1 MNNKNILL
9 ILTAVVSALCLYYLS
24 FTFISNGV
32 QDEAESFATNKE
44 GKVDAFKKQAYLD
57 SVWTEPVF
65 DLGFASYTYK
75 EVKANEIKLGLDLLG
90 GMNVTMEVA
99 AGDIIKALSNGAKST
114 AVNQAAEDARKEQVK
129 SATPFVDLFFKAWQK
144 NNSGPLAAAFA
155 GPSNR
160 ARISFNSSDDDVLK
174 YLNEEVNSTIE
185 RSFEIL
191 RTRIDKFGVTQPNI
205 QRLQGSNRILIEL
218 PGIDNPER
226 VRKLLQGVAKL
237 EFLEEYDPQKFGD
250 FFKKMDELLTKEEN
264 LAKAGGKAIDLGTDS
279 TAAAASTDST
289 TSDSSSK
296 ALASNDSAA
305 KKKAEAKNDTSKAKN
320 STLISKLFVPL
331 GQNLGA
337 NVRDTAKVNRLF
349 ARPEIRQMMP
359 NDLRISYDVKPILTD
374 DGQAYVALYA
384 LKTGREGKAPLEG
397 DVITDARPDFDPTGK
412 PEVSMQ
418 MNSDGARAWKRLTA
432 ANIKKRIAIV
442 LDNAVYSI
450 PTVQNEI
457 PNGSS
462 SISGSFSVEEAKDLA
477 NVLKAGKL
485 PVPARIV
492 EEVVVGPTLGKESI
506 QQGLLSIL
514 IGFLTII
521 VFMVAYY
528 SNSGWIADAAVML
541 NVFLILGMLVP
552 IEAVLTL
559 PGIAGIVLTIG
570 MAVDANVLIN
580 ERVKEEIRA
589 GKPLGEAVAN
599 GYKAASTSIW
609 DANLT
614 TLIAGL
620 VLMYFG
626 SGPVQGFATTLVI
639 GIATSLFTSVY
650 ITRIITEWRISKG
663 ATINYSTG
671 ATANLFRNLN
681 FDFVGKRKLA
691 YIGSSV
697 FIAIGIAAILIPT
710 MGLDYAVD
718 FNGGYTYVVRYD
730 KDVAT
735 TDVRQALSGPL
746 TSAPEV
752 KTYGSGNVHKIT
764 TDYLIGEE
772 DENAAQVV
780 QNKVEDGLKTLGT
793 NYEIL
798 SSSKVGPTVARD
810 IKEKSIVG
818 ILIAMAGIFGYIWLR
833 FNKWEY
839 AMGATIAVIH
849 DTMVILSLFALLKDV
864 LPFSM
869 EIDQNFIAA
878 VLTIAGYS
886 VNDTVVIFD
895 RIRETLR
902 QKGHET
908 DTTVLINQALNYTF
922 SRTIV
927 TASTVLIV
935 VMILLFFGGESVRG
949 MSFALLIG
957 VITGTYS
964 TVYIA
969 VPFVIDASK
978 RSGNKEASSLQPA
991 VAVSKGKK

>member
-1 MNNKNILL
+1 MNNKNILI
-9 ILTAVVSALCLYYLS
+9 ILTSVVSALCLYYLS
-24 FTFISNGV
+24 FTYISRSV
-32 QDEAESFATNKE
+32 QHEAEQFATT
-44 GKVDAFKKQAYLD
+44 GDKVDAFKKQAYLD

-75 EVKANEIKLGLDLLG
+75 EVKANEVKLGLDLLG

-99 AGDIIKALSNGAKST
+99 AGDIVKALSNGSKSA
-114 AVNQAAEDARKEQVK
+114 AVNQAADEARKEQVK
-129 SATPFVDLFFKAWQK
+129 SATPFVDLFYKAWQK
-144 NNSGPLAAAFA
+144 NNSGPLASAFA

-160 ARISFNSSDDDVLK
+160 SQISFNSKDEEVIK
-174 YLNEEVNSTIE
+174 YLNDEVNSTIE

-237 EFLEEYDPQKFGD
+237 EFLEEYDAQKFGD
-250 FFKKMDELLTKEEN
+250 FFKRMDEFLTKEEN

-279 TAAAASTDST
+279 TATSSTDST
-289 TSDSSSK
+289 KTDSSSK
-296 ALASNDSAA
+296 VLATNDSAA
-305 KKKAEAKNDTSKAKN
+305 KNKAAAKKDTSKAKN

-337 NVRDTAKVNRLF
+337 NVRDTAKVNRLL
-349 ARPEIRQMMP
+349 ARPEIRQFMP
-359 NDLRISYDVKPILTD
+359 SDLRISYDVKPISTD

-384 LKTGREGKAPLEG
+384 LRTGREGKAQLEG

-462 SISGSFSVEEAKDLA
+462 SISGSFTVEEAKDLA

-506 QQGLLSIL
+506 QQGLISIL

-528 SNSGWIADAAVML
+528 SNSGWIADAAVLL
-541 NVFLILGMLVP
+541 NVFLILGLLVP

-580 ERVKEEIRA
+580 ERVKEELRD
-589 GKPLGEAVAN
+589 GKPLSEAISN

-614 TLIAGL
+614 TMIAGL

-650 ITRIITEWRISKG
+650 ITRIITEWRVSKG
-663 ATINYSTG
+663 ATVNYSNS
-671 ATANLFRNLN
+671 ATVNLFRNLN
-681 FDFVGKRKLA
+681 FDFVGKRKIA
-691 YIGSSV
+691 YIGSSI
-697 FIAIGIAAILIPT
+697 FIGIGIIAILLPS

-730 KDVAT
+730 KEMAT
-735 TDVRQALSGPL
+735 TDVRQALAGPL

-752 KTYGSGNVHKIT
+752 KTYGSGGVHKIT

-780 QNKVEDGLKTLGT
+780 QSKVEEGLNTLGT
-793 NYEIL
+793 KYEIL

-810 IKEKSIVG
+810 IKEKSILG

-839 AMGATIAVIH
+839 ALGATIAVIH
-849 DTMVILSLFALLKDV
+849 DTMVILTLFSLLKDIM
-864 LPFSM
+864 PFSM

-927 TASTVLIV
+927 TASTVLFV
-935 VMILLFFGGESVRG
+935 VLILLFFGGESVRG

-957 VITGTYS
+957 VLTGTYS

-978 RSGNKEASSLQPA
+978 RGAAKAAAAIKPA
-991 VAVSKGKK
+991 VAVAKGKK